1 WKVYGAARLRLR
13 QIARMQGRMRMIV
26 EVIRYQIAEGQEA
39 AFEDAYRQAQP
50 HLTDSPHCLGYPP
63 TPGPQHPHRHP
74 LPIRWDSVE
83 GHLQGFRGSPA
94 FQRFLALVAPFFKQ
108 IEEMEHYEPT
118 GIEFAKE
125 P

>member
-1 WKVYGAARLRLR
+1 
-13 QIARMQGRMRMIV
+13 MIV

-39 AFEDAYRQAQP
+39 AFEDAYRQAQQY
-50 HLTDSPHCLGYPP
+50 LADSPHCLGY
-63 TPGPQHPHRHP
+63 QLARCLKHRSRY
-74 LPIRWDSVE
+74 LLLIRWDSVD

-108 IEEMEHYEPT
+108 VEEMEHYEPT
-118 GIEFAKE
+118 GIEFVNE